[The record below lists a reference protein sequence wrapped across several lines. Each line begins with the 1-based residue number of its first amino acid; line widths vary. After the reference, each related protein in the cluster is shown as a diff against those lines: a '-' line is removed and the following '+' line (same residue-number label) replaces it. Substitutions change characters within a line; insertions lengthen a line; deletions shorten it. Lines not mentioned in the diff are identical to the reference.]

1 MVWYWQKEINIRS
14 MKQNSKLSSRLKQ
27 ICQFI
32 FFNKGEKAI
41 QWRKNGFQ
49 YILLKKLDI
58 HRQTNKEQTNKT
70 FKPKSHTL

>member
-1 MVWYWQKEINIRS
+1 

-32 FFNKGEKAI
+32 FFNKGEK
-41 QWRKNGFQ
+41 QFNGERIAFSI
-49 YILLKKLDI
+49 YMLKKLDI

-70 FKPKSHTL
+70 FNF